1 MFNCLNLKRREI
13 VNEVNRRS
21 CAVSGP
27 IRNIQGN
34 DKRGK
39 ESPQNHSFRRK
50 EIKMNKE
57 TIRIGQSTKSYSTYT
72 TSEISITE
80 MEFREVT

>member
-1 MFNCLNLKRREI
+1 
-13 VNEVNRRS
+13 
-21 CAVSGP
+21 
-27 IRNIQGN
+27 
-34 DKRGK
+34 
-39 ESPQNHSFRRK
+39 
-50 EIKMNKE
+50 MNKE